1 MSLQEWPGWLKYKP
15 LVAEK
20 EISFDLDGSI
30 NLHTTVKT
38 LKKGKKAICKLEHD
52 CLHLSSGKGFKRSP
66 QLKIYTTLIAL
77 QNPVFFLATF
87 KVERS
92 RTVSPLTCC
101 TMFSFVSW
109 MTLAAFI
116 CLFSPARN
124 IHAGGLIR
132 KTERWTFL
140 LHVCHRSLFRVN
152 KTCFLV
158 ISIQRLNVR
167 FQKGNLTLPLH
178 SCQHLEHAIQVKKK
192 PFGSQVVAKQVELQK
207 KNDDS

>member
-1 MSLQEWPGWLKYKP
+1 MGLLIFTQRLRRW
-15 LVAEK
+15 
-20 EISFDLDGSI
+20 
-30 NLHTTVKT
+30 
-38 LKKGKKAICKLEHD
+38 KKGKKAICKLEHD

-66 QLKIYTTLIAL
+66 QWKFTLPSLHFKILY
-77 QNPVFFLATF
+77 FFWAMF

-109 MTLAAFI
+109 MTLAAFS

-158 ISIQRLNVR
+158 TSIQTLNVR

-178 SCQHLEHAIQVKKK
+178 SCQHSEHAIQVKMK
-192 PFGSQVVAKQVELQK
+192 PFGSQVVAKQVE
-207 KNDDS
+207 

>member
-1 MSLQEWPGWLKYKP
+1 MGLLIFTQRLRRW
-15 LVAEK
+15 
-20 EISFDLDGSI
+20 
-30 NLHTTVKT
+30 
-38 LKKGKKAICKLEHD
+38 KKGKKLYANLNMTVCIYLQERVLKGVPNWKFTLPS
-52 CLHLSSGKGFKRSP
+52 LHFKI
-66 QLKIYTTLIAL
+66 LY
-77 QNPVFFLATF
+77 FFLATF

-101 TMFSFVSW
+101 TMFPFVSW
-109 MTLAAFI
+109 MTLAAFS
-116 CLFSPARN
+116 CLFSPARS

-158 ISIQRLNVR
+158 ISIPTLNVR

-178 SCQHLEHAIQVKKK
+178 SCQHSEHAIQVKKK

>member
-1 MSLQEWPGWLKYKP
+1 MTVCIYLQERVLKGVPNWKFTLP
-15 LVAEK
+15 
-20 EISFDLDGSI
+20 S
-30 NLHTTVKT
+30 LH
-38 LKKGKKAICKLEHD
+38 
-52 CLHLSSGKGFKRSP
+52 FKI
-66 QLKIYTTLIAL
+66 LY
-77 QNPVFFLATF
+77 FFLATF

-109 MTLAAFI
+109 MTLAAFS

-132 KTERWTFL
+132 KTERWTLL

-158 ISIQRLNVR
+158 ISIQTRNVR

-178 SCQHLEHAIQVKKK
+178 SCQHSEHAIQVKKK

-207 KNDDS
+207 KWW